1 MRGRLRNMTMMVLM
15 IAIVVV
21 VAIPVGTAG
30 ASGGGGC
37 GRPITDARG
46 TTMRIRNYCFGPTV
60 LRARPGDAVT
70 FVNRDSAPHTVL
82 GANGS
87 WGSYRELRRGDDLTY
102 RFARAGVYPFVCTYH
117 PGMVGAVVV
126 GGAGAPMAATAGAA
140 NAVVRVS
147 PERSTQAVAVADPIP
162 ASSSSIIEAPRQI
175 APWGVIGLVMATI
188 VAVGI
193 SVRRRRGREGATR
206 V

>member
-1 MRGRLRNMTMMVLM
+1 MLGRLRNMTLMVFTS
-15 IAIVVV
+15 AVVMA

-37 GRPITDARG
+37 GRPVTDARG
-46 TTMRIRNYCFGPTV
+46 TTVRIRNYCFGPTI
-60 LRARPGDAVT
+60 LRARPGDRVT
-70 FVNRDSAPHTVL
+70 FVNRDPAPHTVL
-82 GANGS
+82 GANAA

-102 RFARAGVYPFVCTYH
+102 RFARTGVYPFVCTYH

-126 GGAGAPMAATAGAA
+126 GGAGAPMTAAAGAA
-140 NAVVRVS
+140 DAVVRVY
-147 PERSTQAVAVADPIP
+147 PERPTEAVAVADPVP
-162 ASSSSIIEAPRQI
+162 ASSSSIIEARRQL
-175 APWGVIGLVMATI
+175 APWMVIGLVMATI

-193 SVRRRRGREGATR
+193 SIRSRRGRGAVAR

>member
-1 MRGRLRNMTMMVLM
+1 MLGRLRNMTLMVLTN
-15 IAIVVV
+15 AVV
-21 VAIPVGTAG
+21 VAVALPVGTAG

-37 GRPITDARG
+37 GRPVTDARG
-46 TTMRIRNYCFGPTV
+46 TTVRIRNYCFGPTI

-102 RFARAGVYPFVCTYH
+102 RFARTGVYPFVCTYH

-126 GGAGAPMAATAGAA
+126 GGAPMTATAGAA
-140 NAVVRVS
+140 NAVVRVY
-147 PERSTQAVAVADPIP
+147 PERATEAVAVADPVP
-162 ASSSSIIEAPRQI
+162 ASSSSIIEARRQL
-175 APWGVIGLVMATI
+175 APWVVIGLVMATI
-188 VAVGI
+188 LAVGI
-193 SVRRRRGREGATR
+193 SMRSRRGRGAVAR